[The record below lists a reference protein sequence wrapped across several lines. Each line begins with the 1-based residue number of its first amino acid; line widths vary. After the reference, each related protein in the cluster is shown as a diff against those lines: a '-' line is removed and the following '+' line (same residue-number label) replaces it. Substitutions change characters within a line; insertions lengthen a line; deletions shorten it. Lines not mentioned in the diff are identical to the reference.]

1 MNSASGAR
9 IKCQTL
15 EQKVLLVFYH
25 LWNYK
30 DFKSSVPRT
39 RAENKY
45 IFVIMSKWPKA
56 YNGVLYGVVSFQ
68 NYFIIGYSFCLLSLS
83 VSHCLSVSYH
93 LLWGNK
99 LPYFKQ
105 PHGETQVVGNWSL
118 QLTVSEK
125 LTNGHANELQ
135 SRFPS
140 PHEIVWWLCSQTA
153 WLKTCKRPWPRFT

>member
-1 MNSASGAR
+1 M
-9 IKCQTL
+9 IKCQTW

-39 RAENKY
+39 RAETKY
-45 IFVIMSKWPKA
+45 IFAIMLKWPKNIQQDA
-56 YNGVLYGVVSFQ
+56 VWSSLFPKLFYNRLWF
-68 NYFIIGYSFCLLSLS
+68 LLSLS

-93 LLWGNK
+93 LLWRNK
-99 LPYFKQ
+99 MPYFEQ
-105 PHGETQVVGNWSL
+105 PQGETQVVGNWSL
-118 QLTVSEK
+118 LLILSEK

-140 PHEIVWWLCSQTA
+140 PNEIVWWLCSQTA
-153 WLKTCKRPWPRFT
+153 WLKTCKRPWPIFT